1 MRSGGVGQRGQTL
14 GVALVAALLGM
25 VAPAGAAD
33 APVVVAAP
41 PPPIATAPSFI
52 SEVRGGV
59 FAHDPSSPE
68 SGSVDING
76 EILFAKPWVVAD
88 PVWNMFIPRIHLG
101 GTLNTAG
108 KTSFAYAGLTWTFD
122 VWKGI
127 FVEGTFGAD
136 VNNGATGYYVPDDRS
151 AVGCNWSFRES
162 GSLGYRFTPNWSVM
176 ATIEHMS
183 NAGLCNE
190 NRGVTNFGVRVG
202 YTF

>member
-1 MRSGGVGQRGQTL
+1 M
-14 GVALVAALLGM
+14 AFAAALL
-25 VAPAGAAD
+25 A
-33 APVVVAAP
+33 VAAP
-41 PPPIATAPSFI
+41 ARAADLPVAAEPPAPPPTMATAPSFI
-52 SEVRGGV
+52 SEIRAGV
-59 FAHDPSSPE
+59 FAHDPGSPE

-108 KTSFAYAGLTWTFD
+108 KTSFAYTGLTWTFD

-127 FVEGTFGAD
+127 FVEGTFGAAI
-136 VNNGATGYYVPDDRS
+136 NNGATGYYVPVDRS

-162 GSLGYRFTPNWSVM
+162 GSVGYRFTPNWSVM

-183 NAGLCNE
+183 NAGLCDE